1 MTTPLRIVVADGS
14 GEGRQGLCD
23 LLNAQPGLQV
33 VAAVADGMS
42 ACQAAADLRPAV
54 AIVALAGQG
63 LDGLRTAE
71 KIKQRLPFVP
81 LVIFSDHPSP
91 GYAESAWAAGA
102 AAYVTR
108 QAGPLE
114 LVRAIRNA
122 APVPAKKR
130 GTIEPG
136 GGQ

>member
-1 MTTPLRIVVADGS
+1 MRFTQSS
-14 GEGRQGLCD
+14 GAGRQGLCD
-23 LLNAQPGLQV
+23 LLNAQPDLQV
-33 VAAVADGMS
+33 VAAVADGTS
-42 ACQAAADLRPAV
+42 AGQAAADLKPAV

-71 KIKQRLPFVP
+71 KIKQRLPSVP
-81 LVIFSDHPSP
+81 LVIFSDHPAP

-122 APVPAKKR
+122 APVLGRNR
-130 GTIEPG
+130 GASGPG
-136 GGQ
+136 GGE